1 MTMQIRRLD
10 SADAAAFQALR
21 LQGLV
26 ECPLAFAASPE
37 DEAGEPVDAV
47 AARLADDAHGCVFGA
62 FDDRGELVGVV
73 GLGRERMRK
82 LAHKAVLWG
91 MYVAPAARRQGL
103 GRALIRR
110 LLAEAAATPGVR
122 QVTLGVHAGNH
133 VARALYESFG
143 FIAWGTEPGAAWV
156 DGALRD
162 ETWMVCRLP
171 QIGAIP
177 HPHGNCSRA

>member
-1 MTMQIRRLD
+1 MTVTVRRLVG
-10 SADAAAFQALR
+10 ADAAAFQSLR

-37 DEAGEPVDAV
+37 DEAGEAVDTV
-47 AARLADDAHGCVFGA
+47 AARLADQAHGPVFGA
-62 FDDRGELVGVV
+62 FDADSRLVAVV

-103 GRALIRR
+103 GRLLVRHA
-110 LLAEAAATPGVR
+110 LAEAAATPGLR

-133 VARALYESFG
+133 AARALYESLG
-143 FIAWGTEPGAAWV
+143 FIAWGTEPEAAWV
-156 DGALRD
+156 DGEPHD
-162 ETWMVCRLP
+162 ETWMVRFL
-171 QIGAIP
+171 
-177 HPHGNCSRA
+177 